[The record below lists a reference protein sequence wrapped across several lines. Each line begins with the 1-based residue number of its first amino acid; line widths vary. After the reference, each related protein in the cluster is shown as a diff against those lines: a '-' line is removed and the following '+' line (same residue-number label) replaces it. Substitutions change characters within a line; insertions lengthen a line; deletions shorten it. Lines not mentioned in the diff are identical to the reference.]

1 MFCQRY
7 ASSELAPR
15 CILLVAPPKKCVKRE
30 RYKIQHHLTDCCSV
44 SFSYHAT
51 HYQANLSHIWAKD
64 GSACFVDLGF
74 DRSFSPPARWESLD
88 FLKVTCSSFS
98 FFFLRPASCELQIS
112 AGTSGLQLRTP
123 EHSGQCRISTA
134 RSGGNRCQIESQNEC
149 LKGCQIE
156 WKIKCQNKC
165 QKECQIGCQSIC
177 QKQCQNECQ
186 IEWQNRMSDRMPK
199 NNASE

>member
-1 MFCQRY
+1 MCMDISCFCQRY

-15 CILLVAPPKKCVKRE
+15 CILLVAPSKKNVSKE
-30 RYKIQHHLTDCCSV
+30 KGTKSNTTWLTV
-44 SFSYHAT
+44 VPFLFSYHAT

-112 AGTSGLQLRTP
+112 AGTSGLQLRNSRAQWAVP
-123 EHSGQCRISTA
+123 NLNCEVGR
-134 RSGGNRCQIESQNEC
+134 E
-149 LKGCQIE
+149 
-156 WKIKCQNKC
+156 
-165 QKECQIGCQSIC
+165 
-177 QKQCQNECQ
+177 
-186 IEWQNRMSDRMPK
+186 
-199 NNASE
+199 